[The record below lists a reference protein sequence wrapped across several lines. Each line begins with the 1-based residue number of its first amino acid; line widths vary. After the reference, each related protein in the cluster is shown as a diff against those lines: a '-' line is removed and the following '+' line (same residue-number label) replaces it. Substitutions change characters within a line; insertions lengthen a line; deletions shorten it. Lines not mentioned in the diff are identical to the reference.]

1 RIYLARG
8 YNLRAKVFGNHLRT
22 KGGEYMKTLMFIL
35 VIAYY
40 ITIVIKSI
48 TTIVKS
54 ITRLLDSISRLKE
67 SLHKLRNRPDGNQDD
82 FNE

>member
-1 RIYLARG
+1 M
-8 YNLRAKVFGNHLRT
+8 

-35 VIAYY
+35 VIDF
-40 ITIVIKSI
+40 TIAIKSI

-67 SLHKLRNRPDGNQDD
+67 SLHKLRNRPDCNQDD